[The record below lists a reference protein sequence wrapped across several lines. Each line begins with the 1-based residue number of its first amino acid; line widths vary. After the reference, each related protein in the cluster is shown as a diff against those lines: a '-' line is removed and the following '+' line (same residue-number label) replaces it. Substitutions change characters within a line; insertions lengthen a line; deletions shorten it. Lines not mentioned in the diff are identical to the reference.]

1 MSLPA
6 VTAIVY
12 LQSVRIIILLK
23 PLEIAWYNS
32 LVARMM
38 LWKYEESTH
47 VALLDETEIKL
58 LASVNK
64 S

>member
-23 PLEIAWYNS
+23 PLETAWYNS

-38 LWKYEESTH
+38 LWKHEENTH
-47 VALLDETEIKL
+47 VALLDETKIKL